1 MALDSKEQIPQL
13 NIPATMPNAT
23 CPFCEIE
30 FERVWLRNETGLVLW
45 DGYALS
51 EGHSLVVPIR
61 HVASLFDLSFDELSS
76 LWELVSE
83 ARNQL
88 AAKSNPDGFNVG
100 VNDGEAAGQTVMHAH
115 IHIIPRW
122 RQDVADPRGGVRWV
136 LPDKAKYWNDK

>member
-1 MALDSKEQIPQL
+1 
-13 NIPATMPNAT
+13 MPSTT
-23 CPFCEIE
+23 CPLCEIE
-30 FERVWLRNETGLVLW
+30 LERVWLRNETGLVLW

-61 HVASLFDLSFDELSS
+61 HVASLFDLSFDEQSS
-76 LWELVSE
+76 LWELVTE

-122 RQDVADPRGGVRWV
+122 RQDVADPRGGIRWV